1 MLVSLKEILALAEKK
16 HCAVPAF
23 NVYNTETVQ
32 GVMKAAEELKAPVIF
47 QMYSRLFDSELA
59 SLVAPGILSA
69 IGQMS
74 VPCAFHLDHGA
85 GEPEVLR
92 ALRYGASGVMIDA
105 SAHPIEENIA
115 ITKRV
120 VEMASACGVSVEGEL
135 GHVGTTKDERMGEF
149 TKADEAVRFV
159 NETGVS
165 ALAILVGTAHGRYKK
180 APKLDVERIAAIRE
194 ATNGLPLVLHGGSG
208 VPDDQIR
215 AAIEAGIRKINF
227 GTDMCYS
234 FLDGVFGVSRDI
246 VAIDLF
252 MKDPVLAVKAYAAE
266 KIRLLGAEGKAN
278 D

>member
-1 MLVSLKEILALAEKK
+1 MRTSLKEILALGEKK
-16 HCAVPAF
+16 HCAIPAF

-59 SLVAPGILSA
+59 SLVAPSILAA
-69 IGQMS
+69 IDQMS

-105 SAHPIEENIA
+105 SALPLEQNIA
-115 ITKRV
+115 TTRRT
-120 VEMASACGVSVEGEL
+120 VEMAQACGVSVEGEL
-135 GHVGTTKDERMGEF
+135 GHVGTTKDESMGEF
-149 TKADEAVRFV
+149 TKVDEAVRFV

-180 APKLDVERIAAIRE
+180 APKLDIERIAAIRE
-194 ATNGLPLVLHGGSG
+194 ATGRLPLVLHGGSG

-227 GTDMCYS
+227 GTDVCYS
-234 FLDGVFGVSRDI
+234 FLDSVFGVSRDI

-266 KIRLLGAEGKAN
+266 KICLLGAEGKAN